1 MPFKRD
7 PATIVGE
14 HVLLQSGRGIGKQF
28 EQMSRFNT
36 VAARR
41 YMQEIILVEDSE
53 SDAELLERALEAAGV
68 ANPIRYF
75 RNGGEALWYL
85 DNLSLA
91 DSPTQVLPAI
101 LFLDLK
107 LPGASG
113 LEILGSIRNSPAFT
127 KTLRIVLTQF
137 GDFHSIKKAYL
148 LGAHS
153 FLSKPIRLQDISEL
167 ITVYPSYWQR
177 SGLSDQPS

>member
-1 MPFKRD
+1 M
-7 PATIVGE
+7 
-14 HVLLQSGRGIGKQF
+14 H
-28 EQMSRFNT
+28 
-36 VAARR
+36 
-41 YMQEIILVEDSE
+41 EIILVEDWE
-53 SDAELLERALEAAGV
+53 CDAALLERALEAAGV

-85 DNLSLA
+85 EKLSLE
-91 DSPTQVLPAI
+91 DSRPEMLPAV

-113 LEILGSIRNSPAFT
+113 LEILGSIRNSPAFAR
-127 KTLRIVLTQF
+127 TLRIVLTQF

-153 FLSKPIRLQDISEL
+153 FLSKPIRQQDLSEL
-167 ITVYPSYWQR
+167 ITVYPSYWKLA
-177 SGLSDQPS
+177 GGSDGS